1 VKTLMRTMLAYS
13 RRRLLAVLTA
23 AGSLAAVAGFLLLAS
38 EVSEGDTHA
47 VDRAIML
54 GMREN
59 GDPSDPFGPFWLEE
73 TMRDFTAMGSGAV
86 LIFLAIAACGFLALR
101 RQFFGA
107 WLIMGA
113 STGGILISLVMKN
126 LFDRPRPDF
135 VARGEAMT
143 SSFPSGHSM
152 MAAIVY
158 LTLGFV
164 MAQLTASRRLKGY
177 MIALACLASFLVGLS
192 RVYLG
197 MHFPTD
203 VLAGWA
209 IGFAWAGTCTL
220 LAIWLQ
226 ARVARVPEA

>member
-1 VKTLMRTMLAYS
+1 
-13 RRRLLAVLTA
+13 
-23 AGSLAAVAGFLLLAS
+23 
-38 EVSEGDTHA
+38 
-47 VDRAIML
+47 
-54 GMREN
+54 
-59 GDPSDPFGPFWLEE
+59 
-73 TMRDFTAMGSGAV
+73 
-86 LIFLAIAACGFLALR
+86 
-101 RQFFGA
+101 
-107 WLIMGA
+107 
-113 STGGILISLVMKN
+113 
-126 LFDRPRPDF
+126 
-135 VARGEAMT
+135 
-143 SSFPSGHSM
+143 
-152 MAAIVY
+152 VY